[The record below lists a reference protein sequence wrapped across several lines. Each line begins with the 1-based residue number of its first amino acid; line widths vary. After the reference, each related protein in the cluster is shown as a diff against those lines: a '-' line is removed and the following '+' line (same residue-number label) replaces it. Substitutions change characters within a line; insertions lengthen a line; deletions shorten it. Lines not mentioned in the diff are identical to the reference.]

1 MANVIN
7 PHIALL
13 IRGAEDWD
21 SDDERNRLEMSI
33 VVEKDTDGEPNEADV
48 TIYNLND
55 DTRNRIIDPAVR
67 DTPIEIFFAPFGTD
81 ERASCFV
88 GEIETKRNEQL
99 RPGMATHLTCKSQQ
113 WQSRDKFIDPTTYE
127 KGTPITEVIQ
137 ALVDI
142 INLPINVSISDFAL
156 QTLLL
161 SETITGPAFFALRRF
176 VEPYGLTVFICD
188 GVLTFSDAY
197 EVPNPTIIQITNA
210 MLIGPIEPIERRDVV
225 DVVMRTVTDSTA
237 LDPFARPR
245 KKKRKKRV
253 LSKKAWWMRAPGKK
267 PDFAES
273 DAPTKDYVEYDTVD
287 DTIFGVSAET
297 LGVPAVLP
305 DHIIQFENDDQ
316 YYRVRTVTHVG
327 DTREGVTTTIQ
338 ADIYEEEVTGGG
350 AF

>member
-1 MANVIN
+1 VSTVIN

-21 SDDERNRLEMSI
+21 SDDERNRLDMSI
-33 VVEKDTDGEPNEADV
+33 SVEKDTDGEPNEAEV
-48 TIYNLND
+48 TIHNLND
-55 DTRNRIIDPAVR
+55 DARNRIIDPAVR

-88 GEIETKRNEQL
+88 GEIETKRPEQL

-137 ALVDI
+137 ALVEVID
-142 INLPINVSISDFAL
+142 LPINLDLNGFSVDS
-156 QTLLL
+156 LLL
-161 SETITGPAFFALRRF
+161 SETISGPAFLALRRF

-188 GVLTFSDAY
+188 GVLHFSDAY
-197 EVPNPTIIQITNA
+197 EVPNPTIVQITNA
-210 MLIGPIEPIERRDVV
+210 MLTGPVEPTERRDVV
-225 DVVMRTVTDSTA
+225 DVVMRTITDSTA

-245 KKKRKKRV
+245 KKKRKKRT
-253 LSKKAWWMRAPGKK
+253 LPKQAKG
-267 PDFAES
+267 
-273 DAPTKDYVEYDTVD
+273 PTDYIEYDAVD
-287 DTIFGVSAET
+287 DTIFGVVAET
-297 LGVPAVLP
+297 LGVPAILP
-305 DHIIQFENDDQ
+305 DHIVQFEDDDQ
-316 YYRVRTVTHVG
+316 YYRVRTVTHAG

-338 ADIYEEEVTGGG
+338 ADVYEEEVTGGG